1 MNSGF
6 TQEKVD
12 KLADLLLIG
21 LTDEEKEMIFEEF
34 ESIDANINKIN
45 EIKDIKNVIPMTHT
59 LDDFECTL
67 REDIPEES
75 ISIEDALKN
84 CDQVF
89 DREIEVPKVVDNN
102 EHE

>member
-21 LTDEEKEMIFEEF
+21 LTEEEKEMIFEEF

-45 EIKDIKNVIPMTHT
+45 DIKDIKNVTPMTHT
-59 LDDFECTL
+59 LDNFEYEL
-67 REDIPEES
+67 REDVVEES

-84 CDQVF
+84 CDLVD
-89 DREIEVPKVVDNN
+89 DREIEVPKVVG
-102 EHE
+102 